1 MTASRNL
8 EELSVKHV
16 EEIKDVENYANHVC
30 DLPEEKAAFSHSY
43 GKENKQPR
51 HEFKELQLRP
61 EMQTEEV
68 EMYQEGLSTVALSSP
83 CEQITHLIMQRSTL
97 LRKLELGNPKPE
109 PQRCLSRNLQK
120 DFPQEKLEQT
130 PQPLQ
135 KEHQKYQEPVHQSKK
150 SVSESHNEDPEKDK
164 IPQNCRER
172 DLEQVAQKLEMA
184 HEEIRRLTDE
194 LQGKEKVQSQLASA
208 LEKAQL
214 EIEKLKENLIK
225 LKENDSIDPRKAK
238 EHNQRLDE
246 EILALRNRVRSLDSE
261 KKVLGE
267 EVERLKRGTCEAQ
280 QNKHLGNHSPG
291 KTVGPEQKVEIL
303 KMSKEKI
310 EVFESELSEE
320 RERKKQL
327 TSNLNTEQR
336 ALEVDN
342 EELQKSKSELTC
354 LYREIQSLPGAAE
367 DRDQFLIAYDLLQ
380 RENSELEA
388 KVLKL
393 LQESEQLNHFTVG
406 KKTAA
411 ANLITSENTY
421 KDLVPKV
428 PVLGVDI
435 QSLKEEKEELC
446 PKLGENKQK
455 EIPEK
460 AVKEGTFPR
469 EGWKEEDSQQNQ
481 EMRGEEQQ
489 LTLQPE
495 KVMRLRE
502 ELSLMNQS
510 LLQSQSSGDTTE
522 DTSAQY
528 PSSGEKLKYRQQEEV
543 KQLHQNLHR
552 LQTLC
557 SSAEKEL
564 RYERGKNSDLKQHNS
579 LLQEESIKV
588 KIELKQAQE
597 KLLDSS
603 KMCCSLTAEWKHCQ
617 QKIRELELEV
627 LKQAQSIKSQN
638 NLQEML
644 AQEKSKVADA
654 EDKILD
660 LQQKLEHAHKVSLT
674 DTCILEKKQ
683 LEERIK
689 EAIENEAE
697 IKQQYWE
704 EQQKRKLLDQNMNEL
719 QKQVKI
725 LQEKESLLEM
735 TSSQQQIKLQQ
746 QKAQLK
752 ELENEKRKSD
762 ELLKSNQELSK
773 KLSVLQQEKE
783 ALGEENEHLLKQFDL
798 HVRNY
803 NQKHHYY
810 KVKLHKVKD
819 RLVDEVELRNE
830 RIKQLENEVG
840 ALRQQMEKEK
850 AFQHQIT
857 TQNDILLL
865 EKRKLLEQVT
875 EQEELIYSN
884 KRIISSVQSRALFLD
899 EENKQ
904 LRKNRLRLTQEVG
917 LLERIIKSIQIHRGK
932 ETTVR
937 DIPESEI
944 LNKTMYLQNSSFS
957 GTDLVESAGSLR
969 ETEEQRLEETVANPK
984 SLESL
989 SCSQNSEAGYINVAS
1004 PKETHLIQE

>member
-8 EELSVKHV
+8 EELSAKHV

-30 DLPEEKAAFSHSY
+30 DLPEEKEAFSHSY
-43 GKENKQPR
+43 ERENKQPR
-51 HEFKELQLRP
+51 HEFKELQLKP
-61 EMQTEEV
+61 EVQTKEV
-68 EMYQEGLSTVALSSP
+68 EMYQEALSTVALSSP
-83 CEQITHLIMQRSTL
+83 REQITHLIMERSTL

-109 PQRCLSRNLQK
+109 PQRCLSQNLQK

-130 PQPLQ
+130 HQPLQ
-135 KEHQKYQEPVHQSKK
+135 KEHQKHQGPVHQSKK
-150 SVSESHNEDPEKDK
+150 SLSESHNEDPEKDK
-164 IPQNCRER
+164 TPQNCRER
-172 DLEQVAQKLEMA
+172 DLEQVAWKLEMA
-184 HEEIRRLTDE
+184 HEEIRRLTVE
-194 LQGKEKVQSQLASA
+194 LQGKEKVQSKLDSA

-225 LKENDSIDPRKAK
+225 LKENDSIDLQKAK

-246 EILALRNRVRSLDSE
+246 EILALRNQVQSLDSE

-267 EVERLKRGTCEAQ
+267 EVERLKRGTCDSQ

-291 KTVGPEQKVEIL
+291 KTVGAGQKVE
-303 KMSKEKI
+303 
-310 EVFESELSEE
+310 
-320 RERKKQL
+320 
-327 TSNLNTEQR
+327 
-336 ALEVDN
+336 
-342 EELQKSKSELTC
+342 
-354 LYREIQSLPGAAE
+354 
-367 DRDQFLIAYDLLQ
+367 
-380 RENSELEA
+380 
-388 KVLKL
+388 
-393 LQESEQLNHFTVG
+393 
-406 KKTAA
+406 
-411 ANLITSENTY
+411 
-421 KDLVPKV
+421 
-428 PVLGVDI
+428 
-435 QSLKEEKEELC
+435 
-446 PKLGENKQK
+446 
-455 EIPEK
+455 
-460 AVKEGTFPR
+460 
-469 EGWKEEDSQQNQ
+469 
-481 EMRGEEQQ
+481 
-489 LTLQPE
+489 
-495 KVMRLRE
+495 
-502 ELSLMNQS
+502 
-510 LLQSQSSGDTTE
+510 
-522 DTSAQY
+522 Y
-528 PSSGEKLKYRQQEEV
+528 PSSGEKLKYQQEEV
-543 KQLHQNLHR
+543 QQLHQNLHR

-579 LLQEESIKV
+579 LLQEESIKI

-654 EDKILD
+654 ENKILD
-660 LQQKLEHAHKVSLT
+660 LQEKLEHAHKVNLT
-674 DTCILEKKQ
+674 DACILEKKQ

-689 EAIENEAE
+689 EAIENEAK
-697 IKQQYWE
+697 IKQQYQE

-725 LQEKESLLEM
+725 LQEKENLLEM

-762 ELLKSNQELSK
+762 EHLKSNQELSK

-783 ALGEENEHLLKQFDL
+783 ALCEENEQLLKQFDL
-798 HVRNY
+798 YVRNY
-803 NQKHHYY
+803 NQKYQYY
-810 KVKLHKVKD
+810 KVKLHRVKD
-819 RLVDEVELRNE
+819 RLVDEVELRDE

-875 EQEELIYSN
+875 EQETLINSN
-884 KRIISSVQSRALFLD
+884 KWMISSVQSRVLVLD

-904 LRKNRLRLTQEVG
+904 LQKNSLQLTQEVD
-917 LLERIIKSIQIHRGK
+917 LLEHIIKSIQIHRG
-932 ETTVR
+932 EFFRNGFSRVR
-937 DIPESEI
+937 
-944 LNKTMYLQNSSFS
+944 
-957 GTDLVESAGSLR
+957 
-969 ETEEQRLEETVANPK
+969 
-984 SLESL
+984 
-989 SCSQNSEAGYINVAS
+989 
-1004 PKETHLIQE
+1004 

>member
-8 EELSVKHV
+8 EELSAKHM

-30 DLPEEKAAFSHSY
+30 DLPEEKEAFSHSY
-43 GKENKQPR
+43 EREHKHPR
-51 HEFKELQLRP
+51 HEFKELQLKP
-61 EMQTEEV
+61 EMQTKEV
-68 EMYQEGLSTVALSSP
+68 EMYQEALSTVALSSP
-83 CEQITHLIMQRSTL
+83 REQITHLIMERSTL

-109 PQRCLSRNLQK
+109 PQRCLSHNLQK
-120 DFPQEKLEQT
+120 GFPQEKLEQT
-130 PQPLQ
+130 HQPLQ
-135 KEHQKYQEPVHQSKK
+135 KEHQKHQGPVHQSKK
-150 SVSESHNEDPEKDK
+150 SLSESHNEDPEKDK
-164 IPQNCRER
+164 TPQNCRER
-172 DLEQVAQKLEMA
+172 DLEQVARKLEMA

-194 LQGKEKVQSQLASA
+194 LQGKEKVQSKLDSA

-225 LKENDSIDPRKAK
+225 LKENDSIDLQKAK

-267 EVERLKRGTCEAQ
+267 EVERLKRGTCDSQ

-291 KTVGPEQKVEIL
+291 KTVGTEQKVEIL
-303 KMSKEKI
+303 KMSQEKI
-310 EVFESELSEE
+310 EIFESGLSEE

-327 TSNLNTEQR
+327 IYNLNTEQR
-336 ALEVDN
+336 ALEVES

-354 LYREIQSLPGAAE
+354 LCREIQSLPGAAE
-367 DRDQFLIAYDLLQ
+367 HRDHLLIAHDLLQ
-380 RENSELEA
+380 RENSELET
-388 KVLKL
+388 KVLML
-393 LQESEQLNHFTVG
+393 LQEFEQLNHFTVG

-411 ANLITSENTY
+411 ANLITSENTC
-421 KDLVPKV
+421 KDLVPKI

-435 QSLKEEKEELC
+435 QSLKEEEEELC
-446 PKLGENKQK
+446 PELGENKQK
-455 EIPEK
+455 EVPEK

-469 EGWKEEDSQQNQ
+469 EGQKEEDSQQNQ
-481 EMRGEEQQ
+481 EMTDEEQQ

-495 KVMRLRE
+495 EVMRLRE

-510 LLQSQSSGDTTE
+510 LLQSQSSGDTSE
-522 DTSAQY
+522 DSSAQY
-528 PSSGEKLKYRQQEEV
+528 PPSGEKLKYQQEEV
-543 KQLHQNLHR
+543 QQLHQNLHR

-564 RYERGKNSDLKQHNS
+564 RYERGKNYDLKQHNS
-579 LLQEESIKV
+579 ILQEESIKI

-627 LKQAQSIKSQN
+627 LEQAQSIKSQN

-660 LQQKLEHAHKVSLT
+660 LQQKLEHAHKVNLT

-689 EAIENEAE
+689 EAIENEAK
-697 IKQQYWE
+697 IKQQYQE

-752 ELENEKRKSD
+752 ELENEKRISD
-762 ELLKSNQELSK
+762 EHLKSNQELSK

-783 ALGEENEHLLKQFDL
+783 ALCEENEHLLKQFDL
-798 HVRNY
+798 YMRNY
-803 NQKHHYY
+803 NQKYQYY
-810 KVKLHKVKD
+810 KVKLHRVKD
-819 RLVDEVELRNE
+819 RLVDEVELRDE

-875 EQEELIYSN
+875 EQETLINSN
-884 KRIISSVQSRALFLD
+884 KWMISSVQSRVLVLD

-904 LRKNRLRLTQEVG
+904 LQKNSLQLTQEVD
-917 LLERIIKSIQIHRGK
+917 LLEHIIKSIQIHRGE
-932 ETTVR
+932 ETTVC
-937 DIPESEI
+937 DIRESEV
-944 LNKTMYLQNSSFS
+944 LNKIMYLPNSSFS
-957 GTDLVESAGSLR
+957 GMGSVESAGSLQ
-969 ETEEQRLEETVANPK
+969 ETEEQRLEETVADPK
-984 SLESL
+984 SLKSL
-989 SCSQNSEAGYINVAS
+989 SCSQNSEAGYINMAS
-1004 PKETHLIQE
+1004 VKETHLIQK

>member
-8 EELSVKHV
+8 EELSVKHMK
-16 EEIKDVENYANHVC
+16 EIKDVENYANHVC
-30 DLPEEKAAFSHSY
+30 DLPEEKEAFSPSY
-43 GKENKQPR
+43 EKENKQPR
-51 HEFKELQLRP
+51 HKFKELQLKP
-61 EMQTEEV
+61 EMQTKEV

-83 CEQITHLIMQRSTL
+83 GDQITHLIMERSTL

-120 DFPQEKLEQT
+120 GFPQEKLEQT
-130 PQPLQ
+130 HQPLQ
-135 KEHQKYQEPVHQSKK
+135 KDHQKHQEPVHQSKK
-150 SVSESHNEDPEKDK
+150 SLSESHNEDPEKDK
-164 IPQNCRER
+164 TPQNRRER
-172 DLEQVAQKLEMA
+172 DLEDVARKLEMA
-184 HEEIRRLTDE
+184 HGEIRRLTDE
-194 LQGKEKVQSQLASA
+194 LQGKEKVQSKLASA
-208 LEKAQL
+208 FEKAQL

-225 LKENDSIDPRKAK
+225 LKENDSVDLRKAK

-246 EILALRNRVRSLDSE
+246 EILALRSRVRSLDSE

-280 QNKHLGNHSPG
+280 GNKHLGNHSPG
-291 KTVGPEQKVEIL
+291 QTVGAEQKVE
-303 KMSKEKI
+303 
-310 EVFESELSEE
+310 
-320 RERKKQL
+320 
-327 TSNLNTEQR
+327 
-336 ALEVDN
+336 
-342 EELQKSKSELTC
+342 
-354 LYREIQSLPGAAE
+354 
-367 DRDQFLIAYDLLQ
+367 
-380 RENSELEA
+380 
-388 KVLKL
+388 
-393 LQESEQLNHFTVG
+393 
-406 KKTAA
+406 
-411 ANLITSENTY
+411 
-421 KDLVPKV
+421 
-428 PVLGVDI
+428 
-435 QSLKEEKEELC
+435 
-446 PKLGENKQK
+446 
-455 EIPEK
+455 
-460 AVKEGTFPR
+460 
-469 EGWKEEDSQQNQ
+469 
-481 EMRGEEQQ
+481 
-489 LTLQPE
+489 
-495 KVMRLRE
+495 
-502 ELSLMNQS
+502 
-510 LLQSQSSGDTTE
+510 
-522 DTSAQY
+522 Y
-528 PSSGEKLKYRQQEEV
+528 PSSGEKPKYQQQEEV
-543 KQLHQNLHR
+543 QQLHQNLHR

-564 RYERGKNSDLKQHNS
+564 RYERGKNLDLKQHNS
-579 LLQEESIKV
+579 LLQEESIKI

-660 LQQKLEHAHKVSLT
+660 LQQKLEHAQKVNLT

-689 EAIENEAE
+689 EAIENEAK
-697 IKQQYWE
+697 IKQQYQE

-762 ELLKSNQELSK
+762 EHLKSNQELSK

-783 ALGEENEHLLKQFDL
+783 ALCEQNEHLLKQFDL

-803 NQKHHYY
+803 HQKHQYY
-810 KVKLHKVKD
+810 KVKLHAVKD
-819 RLVDEVELRNE
+819 RLVDEVELRDE
-830 RIKQLENEVG
+830 KIKQLENEVG
-840 ALRQQMEKEK
+840 ALRQQIEKEK
-850 AFQHQIT
+850 AFQHQIA
-857 TQNDILLL
+857 TQNDTLLL

-875 EQEELIYSN
+875 EQELLIDSN
-884 KRIISSVQSRALFLD
+884 KWRMSSVQNRVLFLD

-904 LRKNRLRLTQEVG
+904 LQKNCLRLTQETG
-917 LLERIIKSIQIHRGK
+917 LLEHIIKSIQIHRGE
-932 ETTVR
+932 ETTVC
-937 DIPESEI
+937 DIPESEV
-944 LNKTMYLQNSSFS
+944 LNKIMYLPNSSFS
-957 GTDLVESAGSLR
+957 GTGLVESAGSLQ
-969 ETEEQRLEETVANPK
+969 ETEEQRLEETVAHPK

-989 SCSQNSEAGYINVAS
+989 SCSQNSEVGNINGAS

>member
-291 KTVGPEQKVEIL
+291 KTVGPEQKVE
-303 KMSKEKI
+303 
-310 EVFESELSEE
+310 
-320 RERKKQL
+320 
-327 TSNLNTEQR
+327 
-336 ALEVDN
+336 
-342 EELQKSKSELTC
+342 
-354 LYREIQSLPGAAE
+354 
-367 DRDQFLIAYDLLQ
+367 
-380 RENSELEA
+380 
-388 KVLKL
+388 
-393 LQESEQLNHFTVG
+393 
-406 KKTAA
+406 
-411 ANLITSENTY
+411 
-421 KDLVPKV
+421 
-428 PVLGVDI
+428 
-435 QSLKEEKEELC
+435 
-446 PKLGENKQK
+446 
-455 EIPEK
+455 
-460 AVKEGTFPR
+460 
-469 EGWKEEDSQQNQ
+469 
-481 EMRGEEQQ
+481 
-489 LTLQPE
+489 
-495 KVMRLRE
+495 
-502 ELSLMNQS
+502 
-510 LLQSQSSGDTTE
+510 
-522 DTSAQY
+522 Y

>member
-1 MTASRNL
+1 
-8 EELSVKHV
+8 
-16 EEIKDVENYANHVC
+16 
-30 DLPEEKAAFSHSY
+30 
-43 GKENKQPR
+43 
-51 HEFKELQLRP
+51 
-61 EMQTEEV
+61 
-68 EMYQEGLSTVALSSP
+68 
-83 CEQITHLIMQRSTL
+83 
-97 LRKLELGNPKPE
+97 
-109 PQRCLSRNLQK
+109 
-120 DFPQEKLEQT
+120 
-130 PQPLQ
+130 
-135 KEHQKYQEPVHQSKK
+135 
-150 SVSESHNEDPEKDK
+150 HNEDPEKDK
-164 IPQNCRER
+164 TPQNCRER
-172 DLEQVAQKLEMA
+172 DLEQVAWKLETA
-184 HEEIRRLTDE
+184 HEEIRRLTVE
-194 LQGKEKVQSQLASA
+194 LQGKEKVQSKLDSA

-225 LKENDSIDPRKAK
+225 LKESDSIDLQKAK

-267 EVERLKRGTCEAQ
+267 EVERLKRGTCDSQ

-291 KTVGPEQKVEIL
+291 KTVGTEQKVEIL
-303 KMSKEKI
+303 KMSQEKI
-310 EVFESELSEE
+310 EIFESELSEE

-336 ALEVDN
+336 ALEVES

-367 DRDQFLIAYDLLQ
+367 HRDHLLIAHDLLQ
-380 RENSELEA
+380 RKNSELET
-388 KVLKL
+388 K
-393 LQESEQLNHFTVG
+393 HFDG
-406 KKTAA
+406 FFIIIFM
-411 ANLITSENTY
+411 LS
-421 KDLVPKV
+421 
-428 PVLGVDI
+428 
-435 QSLKEEKEELC
+435 

-455 EIPEK
+455 EVPEK

-469 EGWKEEDSQQNQ
+469 EGQKEEDSQQNQ

-495 KVMRLRE
+495 EVMRLRE

-510 LLQSQSSGDTTE
+510 PLQSQSSGDTSE
-522 DTSAQY
+522 DSSAQY
-528 PSSGEKLKYRQQEEV
+528 PSSGEKLKYQQEEV
-543 KQLHQNLHR
+543 QQLHQNLHR

-579 LLQEESIKV
+579 LLQEESIKI

-638 NLQEML
+638 SLQEML

-660 LQQKLEHAHKVSLT
+660 LQQKLEHAHKVNLT

-689 EAIENEAE
+689 EAIENEAK
-697 IKQQYWE
+697 IKQQYQE

-762 ELLKSNQELSK
+762 EHLKSNQELSK

-783 ALGEENEHLLKQFDL
+783 ALCEENEHLLKQFDL
-798 HVRNY
+798 YVRNY
-803 NQKHHYY
+803 NQKYQHY
-810 KVKLHKVKD
+810 KVKLHRVKD
-819 RLVDEVELRNE
+819 RLVDEVELRDE
-830 RIKQLENEVG
+830 RIKQLENELG

-875 EQEELIYSN
+875 EQETLINSN
-884 KRIISSVQSRALFLD
+884 KWMISSVQSRVLVLD

-904 LRKNRLRLTQEVG
+904 LQKNSLQLTQEVD
-917 LLERIIKSIQIHRGK
+917 LLEHIIKRIQTHRGE
-932 ETTVR
+932 ETTVC
-937 DIPESEI
+937 DIRESEV
-944 LNKTMYLQNSSFS
+944 LNKIIYLPNSSFS
-957 GTDLVESAGSLR
+957 GTGSAECTESLQ
-969 ETEEQRLEETVANPK
+969 ETEEQRLEEAVADPK
-984 SLESL
+984 ALKSL
-989 SCSQNSEAGYINVAS
+989 SCSQNSEAGYINMAS
-1004 PKETHLIQE
+1004 LKETHLIQK

>member
-1 MTASRNL
+1 
-8 EELSVKHV
+8 
-16 EEIKDVENYANHVC
+16 
-30 DLPEEKAAFSHSY
+30 
-43 GKENKQPR
+43 
-51 HEFKELQLRP
+51 
-61 EMQTEEV
+61 MQTKEV

-83 CEQITHLIMQRSTL
+83 GDQITHLIMERSTL

-120 DFPQEKLEQT
+120 GFPQEKLEQT
-130 PQPLQ
+130 HQPLQ
-135 KEHQKYQEPVHQSKK
+135 KDHQKHQEPVHQSKK
-150 SVSESHNEDPEKDK
+150 SLSESHNEDPEKDK
-164 IPQNCRER
+164 TPQNRRER
-172 DLEQVAQKLEMA
+172 DLEDVARKLEMA
-184 HEEIRRLTDE
+184 HGEIRRLTDE
-194 LQGKEKVQSQLASA
+194 LQGKEKVQSKLASA
-208 LEKAQL
+208 FEKAQL

-225 LKENDSIDPRKAK
+225 LKENDSVDLRKAK

-246 EILALRNRVRSLDSE
+246 EILALRSRVRSLDSE

-280 QNKHLGNHSPG
+280 GNKHLGNHSPG
-291 KTVGPEQKVEIL
+291 QTVGAEQKVE
-303 KMSKEKI
+303 
-310 EVFESELSEE
+310 
-320 RERKKQL
+320 
-327 TSNLNTEQR
+327 
-336 ALEVDN
+336 
-342 EELQKSKSELTC
+342 
-354 LYREIQSLPGAAE
+354 
-367 DRDQFLIAYDLLQ
+367 
-380 RENSELEA
+380 
-388 KVLKL
+388 VLKL
-393 LQESEQLNHFTVG
+393 SQEFEQSNHFTIG

-411 ANLITSENTY
+411 ANLITNENTC

-428 PVLGVDI
+428 PILGVDI

-446 PKLGENKQK
+446 PELGENKQK

-469 EGWKEEDSQQNQ
+469 EGRKEEDSQQKQ
-481 EMRGEEQQ
+481 ETRGEEQQ

-495 KVMRLRE
+495 EVMRLRE

-510 LLQSQSSGDTTE
+510 LLQSQSSEDTTE
-522 DTSAQY
+522 DSSAQY
-528 PSSGEKLKYRQQEEV
+528 PSSGEKPKYQQQEEV
-543 KQLHQNLHR
+543 QQLHQNLHR

-564 RYERGKNSDLKQHNS
+564 RYERGKNLDLKQHNS
-579 LLQEESIKV
+579 LLQEESIKI

-660 LQQKLEHAHKVSLT
+660 LQQKLEHAQKVNLT

-689 EAIENEAE
+689 EAIENEAK
-697 IKQQYWE
+697 IKQQYQE

-762 ELLKSNQELSK
+762 EHLKSNQELSK

-783 ALGEENEHLLKQFDL
+783 ALCEQNEHLLKQFDL

-803 NQKHHYY
+803 HQKHQYY
-810 KVKLHKVKD
+810 KVKLHAVKD
-819 RLVDEVELRNE
+819 RLVDEVELRDE
-830 RIKQLENEVG
+830 KIKQLENEVG
-840 ALRQQMEKEK
+840 ALRQQIEKEK
-850 AFQHQIT
+850 AFQHQIA
-857 TQNDILLL
+857 TQNDTLLL

-875 EQEELIYSN
+875 EQELLIDSN
-884 KRIISSVQSRALFLD
+884 KWRMSSVQNRVLFLD

-904 LRKNRLRLTQEVG
+904 LQKNCLRLTQETG
-917 LLERIIKSIQIHRGK
+917 LLEHIIKSIQIHRGE
-932 ETTVR
+932 ETTVC
-937 DIPESEI
+937 DIPESEV
-944 LNKTMYLQNSSFS
+944 LNKIMYLPNSSFS
-957 GTDLVESAGSLR
+957 GTGLVESAGSLQ
-969 ETEEQRLEETVANPK
+969 ETEEQRLEETVAHPK

-989 SCSQNSEAGYINVAS
+989 SCSQNSEVGNINGAS

>member
-388 KVLKL
+388 K
-393 LQESEQLNHFTVG
+393 
-406 KKTAA
+406 
-411 ANLITSENTY
+411 
-421 KDLVPKV
+421 
-428 PVLGVDI
+428 
-435 QSLKEEKEELC
+435 
-446 PKLGENKQK
+446 
-455 EIPEK
+455 
-460 AVKEGTFPR
+460 
-469 EGWKEEDSQQNQ
+469 
-481 EMRGEEQQ
+481 
-489 LTLQPE
+489 
-495 KVMRLRE
+495 
-502 ELSLMNQS
+502 
-510 LLQSQSSGDTTE
+510 
-522 DTSAQY
+522 Y

>member
-1 MTASRNL
+1 
-8 EELSVKHV
+8 
-16 EEIKDVENYANHVC
+16 
-30 DLPEEKAAFSHSY
+30 
-43 GKENKQPR
+43 
-51 HEFKELQLRP
+51 
-61 EMQTEEV
+61 MQTKEV

-83 CEQITHLIMQRSTL
+83 GEQITHLIMESTL

-109 PQRCLSRNLQK
+109 PQRCLSHNLQK
-120 DFPQEKLEQT
+120 DFSQEKLEQT
-130 PQPLQ
+130 HQPLQ
-135 KEHQKYQEPVHQSKK
+135 KDHQKHQEPLHQSKK
-150 SVSESHNEDPEKDK
+150 SPSESHNEDPEKDK
-164 IPQNCRER
+164 TPQNCRER
-172 DLEQVAQKLEMA
+172 DLEDVAQKLEMA

-194 LQGKEKVQSQLASA
+194 LQGKEKVQSKLASA
-208 LEKAQL
+208 FEKAQL

-225 LKENDSIDPRKAK
+225 LKENDSVDLRKAK

-246 EILALRNRVRSLDSE
+246 EILALRSRVRSLDSE

-280 QNKHLGNHSPG
+280 GNKQLGNHSPG
-291 KTVGPEQKVEIL
+291 KTVGAEQKVE
-303 KMSKEKI
+303 
-310 EVFESELSEE
+310 
-320 RERKKQL
+320 
-327 TSNLNTEQR
+327 
-336 ALEVDN
+336 
-342 EELQKSKSELTC
+342 
-354 LYREIQSLPGAAE
+354 
-367 DRDQFLIAYDLLQ
+367 
-380 RENSELEA
+380 
-388 KVLKL
+388 
-393 LQESEQLNHFTVG
+393 
-406 KKTAA
+406 
-411 ANLITSENTY
+411 
-421 KDLVPKV
+421 
-428 PVLGVDI
+428 
-435 QSLKEEKEELC
+435 
-446 PKLGENKQK
+446 
-455 EIPEK
+455 
-460 AVKEGTFPR
+460 
-469 EGWKEEDSQQNQ
+469 
-481 EMRGEEQQ
+481 
-489 LTLQPE
+489 
-495 KVMRLRE
+495 
-502 ELSLMNQS
+502 
-510 LLQSQSSGDTTE
+510 
-522 DTSAQY
+522 Y
-528 PSSGEKLKYRQQEEV
+528 PSSGEKLKYQQQEEV
-543 KQLHQNLHR
+543 QLLHQNLHR

-579 LLQEESIKV
+579 LLQEESIKI

-660 LQQKLEHAHKVSLT
+660 LQQKLEHAHKVNLT
-674 DTCILEKKQ
+674 DTYILEKKQ

-689 EAIENEAE
+689 EAIENEAK
-697 IKQQYWE
+697 IKQQYQE

-762 ELLKSNQELSK
+762 EHLKSNQELSK

-783 ALGEENEHLLKQFDL
+783 ALCEENKHLLKQFDL

-803 NQKHHYY
+803 HQKHQYY
-810 KVKLHKVKD
+810 KVKLHAVKD
-819 RLVDEVELRNE
+819 RLVDEVELRDE
-830 RIKQLENEVG
+830 RIKQLENEAG
-840 ALRQQMEKEK
+840 ALRQQIEKEK

-857 TQNDILLL
+857 TQNDTLLL

-875 EQEELIYSN
+875 EQELLIDSN
-884 KRIISSVQSRALFLD
+884 KWRMSSVQNRVLFLD

-904 LRKNRLRLTQEVG
+904 LQKNCLRLTQETG
-917 LLERIIKSIQIHRGK
+917 LLEHIIKSIQIHRGE
-932 ETTVR
+932 ETTVC
-937 DIPESEI
+937 DIPESEV
-944 LNKTMYLQNSSFS
+944 LNKIMYLPNSSFS
-957 GTDLVESAGSLR
+957 GTGLVESAGSLQ

-989 SCSQNSEAGYINVAS
+989 SCSQNSEAGNINGAF